1 MWDGSATKA
10 DALESPNPDF
20 LSRATLIRKD
30 TTMDLLPFAK
40 NIADRVEA
48 QSVRAKVPV
57 AVSVI
62 DIHGNILLQHRMSG
76 APVFSIEISERKAYT
91 SALVG
96 LRTAELSP
104 LVQPGKELFPLMGLS
119 GGRFCSM
126 GGGAPLSS
134 EGQLV
139 AGVGVSGGTVEQD
152 IAILEAALREPAATR
167 NSDMKLEVVVIPVA
181 NADRAKRFYG
191 DLGWR
196 LDIDYSAGDN
206 YRVIQFTPPGSG
218 CSIMFGKNVSKA
230 APGSAKGLHLIVSD
244 IQATREDLLRR
255 GIAVSEPFH
264 DTCGI
269 FHHVEGESL
278 ISGPNPQRK
287 SYASFASFSD
297 PDGNGWVFQEIT
309 ARLTGHIE
317 DGDTSFTPEL
327 TRVVRHAAA
336 GNGATL

>member
-1 MWDGSATKA
+1 
-10 DALESPNPDF
+10 
-20 LSRATLIRKD
+20 
-30 TTMDLLPFAK
+30 MDLLAFAK
-40 NIADRVEA
+40 TIADRVEA
-48 QSVRAKVPV
+48 QSARAKVPV

-96 LRTAELSP
+96 LRTADLSP
-104 LVQPGKELFPLMGLS
+104 LVQPGQDLFPLMGLS

-126 GGGAPLSS
+126 GGGAPLTSQ
-134 EGQLV
+134 GQLV

-152 IAILEAALREPAATR
+152 VAILEAALREPAAAR
-167 NSDMKLEVVVIPVA
+167 KIDMKLEVVVIPVA
-181 NADRAKRFYG
+181 DADRAKRFYG

-264 DTCGI
+264 DTGGI
-269 FHHVEGESL
+269 FHHAEGESL
-278 ISGPNPQRK
+278 LPGPNPQRK
-287 SYASFASFSD
+287 SYASYASFSD

-327 TRVVRHAAA
+327 TSVVRHAAA
-336 GNGATL
+336 GNGAML